1 MLFKSLS
8 IGAFLLFASQ
18 EVTGKHDEF
27 KVSNDCH
34 RQIQS
39 FPDTKHDRD
48 PKLASHFFDSFVAHM
63 FPSVL
68 FRSSK
73 ATKSAKTT
81 LLLFPTLIL
90 IKKICPI
97 TLIGEMSTDIRT

>member
-1 MLFKSLS
+1 MLFKSFS

-48 PKLASHFFDSFVAHM
+48 PKLA
-63 FPSVL
+63 
-68 FRSSK
+68 
-73 ATKSAKTT
+73 
-81 LLLFPTLIL
+81 
-90 IKKICPI
+90 
-97 TLIGEMSTDIRT
+97 